1 MGTQGDDKTATAYSV
16 EPSVRNIER
25 RVYMYM
31 YSAQFAVGRA
41 RRHTRRVPPPRP
53 AAAATTTTM
62 ASATQAKHEAPRL
75 PRGVGCAQ
83 LDASDHGEIYRAAL
97 EHRPLFRLSLRMRT
111 AADEPVYF
119 QQESGGKFGQGHT
132 LRLLQQQEY
141 KLRLEISDIGR
152 TLTALESVT
161 IDQDPLAIEDRKL
174 DFSERTNNHVF
185 ALSGCW
191 RPTHQSPTRNGRRD
205 LVLVEVVY
213 VHGADRQTFPFLL
226 QMKVYAKPAKVT
238 KGKQLGVITCRC
250 DASKQDERWTF
261 SEARP
266 GNENSDFLRD
276 AAVGR
281 VK

>member
-1 MGTQGDDKTATAYSV
+1 VGTQGDDKTATAYSV

-25 RVYMYM
+25 PRLH
-31 YSAQFAVGRA
+31 AVGRA
-41 RRHTRRVPPPRP
+41 RRRHTRRVPPPRP

-191 RPTHQSPTRNGRRD
+191 RPTHQSPTRNGP
-205 LVLVEVVY
+205 
-213 VHGADRQTFPFLL
+213 DRQTFPFLL

>member
-1 MGTQGDDKTATAYSV
+1 M
-16 EPSVRNIER
+16 VRAIPTP
-25 RVYMYM
+25 
-31 YSAQFAVGRA
+31 VGRVRPDA
-41 RRHTRRVPPPRP
+41 VVQPRRAPPPKP
-53 AAAATTTTM
+53 AAAATTTTTM
-62 ASATQAKHEAPRL
+62 ASATQAKHGALRVPQ
-75 PRGVGCAQ
+75 GVGVDPALASAVAAAGCAR
-83 LDASDHGEIYRAAL
+83 LDASDHREVYRAAL
-97 EHRPLFRLSLRMRT
+97 EHRPLFRLSLRLHT

-119 QQESGGKFGQGHT
+119 QQDSGRFGQAHT

-141 KLRLEISDIGR
+141 KLRLEVSDLGR

-161 IDQDPLAIEDRKL
+161 IDQDPLAIEDRRL

-185 ALSGCW
+185 AVSGCW

-213 VHGADRQTFPFLL
+213 MHGAERQTFPFHL
-226 QMKVYAKPAKVT
+226 QMKVYAKPAKAT
-238 KGKQLGVITCRC
+238 KGKQLDVITCRC

-266 GNENSDFLRD
+266 GKESSDFLRD